1 MSNQMLQPQEVE
13 VFYIIP
19 AIRSYIARFMKKQGR
34 SQKEIARLLGVRE
47 STVSQYMTEKRAT
60 LHFNEEIKER
70 IKEVSGRITNNLEA
84 ITAIQI
90 LLKEIERSKAIC
102 EIHMKL
108 SKDVPEGCSACFGS
122 KIKV

>member
-70 IKEVSGRITNNLEA
+70 LIISKH
-84 ITAIQI
+84 
-90 LLKEIERSKAIC
+90 KERSMSSVLCTVGALRAMPLHKSGCFFQNNHSGFAIDL
-102 EIHMKL
+102 EL
-108 SKDVPEGCSACFGS
+108 TTLG
-122 KIKV
+122 